1 MICSDSCKMGNDFQ
15 LYNESRP
22 HHANMCFCMP
32 NPQIIA
38 TPASV
43 SHTLQ
48 LVLFVFWWFVA
59 CTNKWHDKKYMN
71 LWRGKE
77 HLCQY
82 LYEKQNAYQLIKGL
96 RKVAV
101 AFQISEAL
109 RVVPLSETL
118 HQSYIAWTIKWLRT
132 WKKQMTTEADIL
144 TPIRYNALR
153 TPQQHKEHIEH
164 YCESAWWGKRNR
176 SEFKHR
182 RTNIALPWTRA
193 LPRMFESVDNK
204 VNLMKCLSKIVWLSL
219 SNYTQ

>member
-1 MICSDSCKMGNDFQ
+1 MTASCEYVYLYARPTNHRCSSQCELYSPASFICFLMICRF
-15 LYNESRP
+15 P
-22 HHANMCFCMP
+22 
-32 NPQIIA
+32 
-38 TPASV
+38 
-43 SHTLQ
+43 
-48 LVLFVFWWFVA
+48 
-59 CTNKWHDKKYMN
+59 NKWHDRKYIN
-71 LWRGKE
+71 LWRGKKL
-77 HLCQY
+77 LCQY
-82 LYEKQNAYQLIKGL
+82 LYEKQNAYKLIKGL

-109 RVVPLSETL
+109 KAVPWSETL

-132 WKKQMTTEADIL
+132 WKNQMTTEADIL

-153 TPQQHKEHIEH
+153 TPQQHKEHIKH

-176 SEFKHR
+176 SEFKHW

-204 VNLMKCLSKIVWLSL
+204 VNLMKCLSKIVWLLL